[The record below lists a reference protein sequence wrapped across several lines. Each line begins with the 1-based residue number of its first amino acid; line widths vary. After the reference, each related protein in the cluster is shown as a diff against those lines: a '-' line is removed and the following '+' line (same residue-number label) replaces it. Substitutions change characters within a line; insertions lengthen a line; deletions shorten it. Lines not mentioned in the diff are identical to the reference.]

1 MFGALVMAPY
11 ARAPRRLLRGI
22 ALAIAA
28 AAIYYGAIRFVVDV
42 PIGLDAMATF
52 MIAGA
57 GAALLCGLAVAV
69 IAPQAFNLRARGAA
83 ARRGCRG
90 RCRLRHQG
98 QLRPEPAARPRGVA
112 AADLSRAAFRLHGL
126 DRHNPAILASAGA
139 APVKFSQAAS
149 LPHSNNDDRQG
160 EITMRG
166 TVLMW
171 RGDKG
176 VVTAA
181 RSALRLRH
189 QSLAGQRR
197 ARGEHD
203 SRPRDRGRQAHRP
216 HAGERC
222 GPREGEA
229 RCDDRR
235 RRQSCAGDPCG
246 RRQGRR
252 DRLRRILPHRA
263 CS

>member
-1 MFGALVMAPY
+1 
-11 ARAPRRLLRGI
+11 
-22 ALAIAA
+22 
-28 AAIYYGAIRFVVDV
+28 
-42 PIGLDAMATF
+42 

-57 GAALLCGLAVAV
+57 GAALLCGLAVAL
-69 IAPQAFNLRARGAA
+69 IAPQAFNLR
-83 ARRGCRG
+83 
-90 RCRLRHQG
+90 
-98 QLRPEPAARPRGVA
+98 VA
-112 AADLSRAAFRLHGL
+112 ALLL
-126 DRHNPAILASAGA
+126 VAGA
-139 APVKFSQAAS
+139 AGGAVFDIRVSFDPNLLLGHAAWQLLTCLALHFGS
-149 LPHSNNDDRQG
+149 ADSIDIIRRFLPRPERPGLNSGRQLRCLIR
-160 EITMRG
+160 ITTIGRGRSRCVG

-176 VVTAA
+176 VVTAGG
-181 RSALRLRH
+181 SALRLRH

-203 SRPRDRGRQAHRP
+203 GRPRDRGRQAHRP

-235 RRQSCAGDPCG
+235 RRQSRAGDPCG

-252 DRLRRILPHRA
+252 DRLRRLLPHRA